1 MVTETALERARS
13 GDDQAFGELT
23 DPYRGELQLHCYRI
37 LGSVQDAEDVLQ
49 ETLLAAWRGL
59 GQYEGRASLRTWLYR
74 IATNR
79 CLNALRASGR
89 RPRTEPA
96 APTFLTAEPTRRGE
110 PLWLEPYPDMLLD
123 GLPSD
128 GDADPEARYEAKEA
142 VALAFVT
149 AVQHLPPRQR
159 AVLVLRDVLGFRT
172 AEVADM
178 LDSSEASVNSALQ
191 RARAT
196 MESRLPGP
204 DRERAPLP
212 RSARERDI
220 ATRFATAFAGNDIDG
235 VVALLTDD
243 AWFTMPPVTLEYQG
257 HEAIADFLRAVTTWR
272 GPRNY
277 RLIPTRAN
285 GQPAFG
291 CYLQEAQALVFGAHG
306 MIVLTLEGDR
316 ISAITRFVDN
326 STGPVR
332 AAADAR
338 GLGALPACWVQSEPV
353 AGRAPAVL
361 VRGAE
366 PKKVAGG
373 YRPARVRS
381 QVPAP
386 CGQWRPT

>member
-1 MVTETALERARS
+1 MVTEMTLERARS
-13 GDDQAFGELT
+13 GDDRAFGELT

-96 APTFLTAEPTRRGE
+96 GPTFLTTEPTRRGE
-110 PLWLEPYPDMLLD
+110 PLWLEPYPDV
-123 GLPSD
+123 LPSD
-128 GDADPEARYEAKEA
+128 VGADPEARYEAKEA
-142 VALAFVT
+142 IALAFVT

-159 AVLVLRDVLGFRT
+159 AVLVLRDVLGFRA

-196 MESRLPGP
+196 MDSRLPGP

-220 ATRFATAFAGNDIDG
+220 ATRFATAFAANDING

-257 HEAIADFLRAVTTWR
+257 HEAIAGFLRDITTWR
-272 GPRNY
+272 GPRQY
-277 RLIPTRAN
+277 RLIPARAN

-291 CYLQEAQALVFGAHG
+291 CYLQEAQAPAFSAHG
-306 MIVLTLEGDR
+306 IIVLTLEGDR

-326 STGPVR
+326 SNMDRFGLPR
-332 AAADAR
+332 MLAD
-338 GLGALPACWVQSEPV
+338 
-353 AGRAPAVL
+353 
-361 VRGAE
+361 
-366 PKKVAGG
+366 
-373 YRPARVRS
+373 
-381 QVPAP
+381 
-386 CGQWRPT
+386 